1 MLGFLEKEEERK
13 RERKKRLEENK
24 SGSFPYIHRRVR
36 NYEIP
41 KITLL
46 QIKGYY
52 ILPSLQKFIL
62 EFYNKKRTNKSMK
75 KVRVGLSHLCLCLPS
90 TVLY

>member
-1 MLGFLEKEEERK
+1 MMLVLLLKMRESQEKGKIRVSGEKEEE
-13 RERKKRLEENK
+13 EEKKKETSRTL
-24 SGSFPYIHRRVR
+24 SLDFLFIHRRVR

-62 EFYNKKRTNKSMK
+62 EFYKQRKGITNQ
-75 KVRVGLSHLCLCLPS
+75 
-90 TVLY
+90 

>member
-13 RERKKRLEENK
+13 RERKKHLEENK

-41 KITLL
+41 KMPSVQFT
-46 QIKGYY
+46 GYY
-52 ILPSLQKFIL
+52 ILPSL
-62 EFYNKKRTNKSMK
+62 
-75 KVRVGLSHLCLCLPS
+75 
-90 TVLY
+90 

>member
-1 MLGFLEKEEERK
+1 MLGFLEKEKERK

-41 KITLL
+41 KMPLSLIT
-46 QIKGYY
+46 GYY
-52 ILPSLQKFIL
+52 ILPSL
-62 EFYNKKRTNKSMK
+62 
-75 KVRVGLSHLCLCLPS
+75 
-90 TVLY
+90 